1 MKFYQGTSFN
11 RWERLRNYP
20 RPHAVP
26 SLLDHW
32 TARTKKWP
40 FKLKLTAWNK
50 CDGAERTQVTLWF
63 LFTYQ
68 SVLFHTYIFF
78 SFALLEMYFLRQ
90 WLRAKLGY
98 QTKLCDSFGKWI
110 QKSKSPVQS
119 NFLSGYMQ
127 WMSNS
132 IGFTF
137 VVPLVNDAW
146 TKQKKRKKMVES
158 KVNYEFNFEIR
169 RNTRGIINGNNGWT
183 DLRGFL
189 PCTHCWLTRLDLKL
203 PRWDITRMSLN

>member
-1 MKFYQGTSFN
+1 MKFEKFYQGTSVN

-110 QKSKSPVQS
+110 QKSRSPKVQS
-119 NFLSGYMQ
+119 SLIFCLVTCNGCQTVSGSHSSSHSSM
-127 WMSNS
+127 
-132 IGFTF
+132 T
-137 VVPLVNDAW
+137 PE
-146 TKQKKRKKMVES
+146 QKKKKE
-158 KVNYEFNFEIR
+158 KD
-169 RNTRGIINGNNGWT
+169 GWIKSE
-183 DLRGFL
+183 LR
-189 PCTHCWLTRLDLKL
+189 
-203 PRWDITRMSLN
+203 I